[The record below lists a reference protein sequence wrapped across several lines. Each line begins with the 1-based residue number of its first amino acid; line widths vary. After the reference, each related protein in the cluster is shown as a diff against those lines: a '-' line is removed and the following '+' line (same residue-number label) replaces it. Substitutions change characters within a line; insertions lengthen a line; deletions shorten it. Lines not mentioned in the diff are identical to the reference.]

1 MAVDT
6 PAHLVIAGFT
16 PLALET
22 ALYARFLGYSVT
34 LLGTGRLCSEVQDG
48 PGATKIQRHA
58 LTSLG
63 CQAIAAQDG
72 NVDPDEITQN
82 IHTQANWWKQY
93 LEPLAATD
101 LLSDCFLSVD
111 SIDSV
116 QLVDQGGT
124 AATATD
130 ADELCTLVFEI
141 GYGLVPTANE
151 EEAGL
156 KKQILSADVLIDVQS
171 ENDLN
176 AFDFS
181 NALGV
186 DVQTPTG
193 VTPLMLAWIDDP
205 VNVETQRQ
213 RLLTSVDD
221 FYRLGP
227 ISLGRKDVSQDELD
241 QDASRIGIEQV
252 RDLFKIIGNR
262 DSLDL
267 YQPMI

>member
-48 PGATKIQRHA
+48 PGAAKIQRHA

-93 LEPLAATD
+93 LEPLAGTD

-156 KKQILSADVLIDVQS
+156 KKQILSGELIPLGELDIEKQYWHMINYLEEINYHNYEFSNFYNKQIRVTNY
-171 ENDLN
+171 NDL
-176 AFDFS
+176 S
-181 NALGV
+181 
-186 DVQTPTG
+186 
-193 VTPLMLAWIDDP
+193 I
-205 VNVETQRQ
+205 
-213 RLLTSVDD
+213 
-221 FYRLGP
+221 
-227 ISLGRKDVSQDELD
+227 
-241 QDASRIGIEQV
+241 
-252 RDLFKIIGNR
+252 NR
-262 DSLDL
+262 DN
-267 YQPMI
+267 